1 MRLSQ
6 RVRRRVRR
14 VIARAG
20 AAEVAADQPV
30 RIDDLVSP
38 LRYDILVRQ
47 RYLSLSPITRAA
59 RGRPGSAARAIA
71 LPRVPHLVRGR
82 RVPRFMPHLIGRDDE
97 IAALFEMRVRATV
110 KLVRSVQESGLDP
123 KRPITLRTGRR
134 IQPTASGK
142 RLARRIYARDGCHRI
157 ALLRASGVTVLQ
169 PGTYRL
175 DRQNS
180 FVPLDNTSPLLRAA
194 PIDTT
199 TYWGFMALSYDSLV
213 AADRSGPAPD
223 GEANDP
229 KRFAEM
235 LAVAWIDKPLLHKG
249 PDSAS
254 PRGL

>member
-1 MRLSQ
+1 MRMTLSQ

-14 VIARAG
+14 VIDRAG
-20 AAEVAADQPV
+20 AGEVAADQPV

-47 RYLSLSPITRAA
+47 RYLSLVTESPELLEGDLGPLLELSRSHQYHTWFVA
-59 RGRPGSAARAIA
+59 
-71 LPRVPHLVRGR
+71 VV
-82 RVPRFMPHLIGRDDE
+82 VPRFMPHLIGRDDE
-97 IAALFEMRVRATV
+97 IAAAFEKRVRATV
-110 KLVRSVQESGLDP
+110 ELVRSVQESGLDP

-134 IQPTASGK
+134 IQPTATGK

-180 FVPLDNTSPLLRAA
+180 FVPLDNTAPLLRAA

-223 GEANDP
+223 GEATDP
-229 KRFAEM
+229 QRFAEM
-235 LAVAWIDKPLLHKG
+235 LAVASIDEPLLG
-249 PDSAS
+249 
-254 PRGL
+254 